1 MNLLKKEFRLCMH
14 PAAWIMLGLCLLILI
29 PSYPYTVSFFYMTL
43 GIFFISQGGREN
55 HDASYTLSLPVSRSE
70 AVKGRILFCCCLE
83 VMQLAAAAVIVLL
96 KSLLGAGPNGAGMD
110 ANIALLGEGLIL
122 FSLFNLIFFPG
133 YYRDI
138 RKIGKP
144 FIIASIAVFLYI
156 TAGVAATYAVPL
168 VRDRLDTP
176 DPEHMAIKLVFFGAS
191 AVVYAAFTG
200 LAVRLSVKRFEKL
213 DLQL

>member
-29 PSYPYTVSFFYMTL
+29 PNYPYTVSFFYMTL

>member
-1 MNLLKKEFRLCMH
+1 
-14 PAAWIMLGLCLLILI
+14 
-29 PSYPYTVSFFYMTL
+29 MTL